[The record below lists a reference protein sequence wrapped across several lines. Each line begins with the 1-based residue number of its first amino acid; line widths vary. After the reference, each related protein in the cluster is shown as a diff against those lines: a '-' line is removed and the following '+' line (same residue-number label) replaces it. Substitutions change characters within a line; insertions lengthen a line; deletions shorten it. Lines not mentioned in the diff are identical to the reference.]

1 VIVISALV
9 LLGGGPPAKVA
20 DCRDCHIEE
29 LAAAAVAHA
38 HVIPA
43 FSRKYRTSCSTC
55 HTAAPKLNV
64 LGEAF
69 RLNGYRFPK
78 NDALLRKDAPVPL
91 GEDPWKDLWPR
102 AIWPGEL
109 PGTSPIALRIQSDAG
124 VVREAAGRTRSQ
136 LRMPHE
142 LYLLGGATLGD
153 GIGVFAE
160 TEWSREEGLEVV
172 QAKVEFQNVL
182 GIAPARMLNLWVG
195 RQNLYL
201 FTFADRQ
208 IDHAG
213 RESFR
218 WQTFRPAELPGAD
231 AGSPDPSE
239 DEFSLI
245 ETQPAVEINGLLGGR
260 ISYGLGVSQGAGETT
275 EDNNGRKDAYY
286 RVRWK
291 LGGLG
296 LDGEYPAGYTPPVNS
311 GGQLLD
317 RALILEHFG
326 YLGAE
331 PAAGGVDDEH
341 RHFGVAARALLGR
354 LDAGAGYVWGR
365 YDDPWG
371 TNVRAGLRVRSLFA
385 KVEYLALPWLMP
397 SLKVERFDAETIDAG
412 SLPAPLAVERR
423 TRIIP
428 GAVALI
434 RQNVRGVIE
443 AEFLSRYDTAEPASR
458 RPAAVWLR
466 LDVAF

>member
-1 VIVISALV
+1 MIPISALL
-9 LLGGGPPAKVA
+9 LLGNLSHLEAPA
-20 DCRDCHIEE
+20 CRDCHVEQ
-29 LAAAAVAHA
+29 ASA
-38 HVIPA
+38 HVHGDMIPA
-43 FSRKYRTSCSTC
+43 FARKYRTSCSTC

-109 PGTSPIALRIQSDAG
+109 PGAAPIALRIQSDLG
-124 VVREAAGRTRSQ
+124 VVRDASGRTRSD

-160 TEWSREEGLEVV
+160 TEWTREEGLEVV
-172 QAKVEFQNVL
+172 QAKVEFQDVL
-182 GIAPARMLNLWVG
+182 HIAPARALNLWVG

-208 IDHAG
+208 IDQAG

-218 WQTFRPAELPGAD
+218 WQTFSPAELTAPTG
-231 AGSPDPSE
+231 GEPSE
-239 DEFSLI
+239 DEFALI
-245 ETQPAVEINGLLGGR
+245 GTQPAIEVNGLVTSR
-260 ISYGLGVSQGAGETT
+260 VAYGLGISQGAGEAT
-275 EDNNGRKDAYY
+275 EDNNRRKDVYY
-286 RVRWK
+286 RLRWK
-291 LGGLG
+291 IGGLA
-296 LDGEYPAGYTPPVNS
+296 LNGEYPEGYSPPVKS

-326 YLGAE
+326 YAGAE
-331 PAAGGVDDEH
+331 PVSGGRNDDH
-341 RHFGVAARALLGR
+341 RHFGLAARALLGR
-354 LDAGAGYVWGR
+354 LDAGAGYVWGKF
-365 YDDPWG
+365 DSPWG
-371 TNVRAGLRVRSLFA
+371 SDPAAGLRVRSLFA
-385 KVEYLALPWLMP
+385 KAEYQVLPWLMP
-397 SLKVERFDAETIDAG
+397 SLKLERFDAETTGADSPTG
-412 SLPAPLAVERR
+412 LPVERH
-423 TRIIP
+423 TRVIP
-428 GAVALI
+428 GAIALI
-434 RQNVRGVIE
+434 RQNVRGVLE
-443 AEFLSRYDTAEPASR
+443 AELFTRSETGQPGLRKPAS
-458 RPAAVWLR
+458 AWLR

>member
-1 VIVISALV
+1 MITSLL
-9 LLGGGPPAKVA
+9 LLGGVMPPGLEA
-20 DCRDCHIEE
+20 CRDCHVEP
-29 LAAAAVAHA
+29 AAVGAAHERA
-38 HVIPA
+38 IPA

-69 RLNGYRFPK
+69 RLNGYRFPE

-91 GEDPWKDLWPR
+91 GEEPWKDLWPR

-109 PGTSPIALRIQSDAG
+109 PGASPIAVRIQSDVGA
-124 VVREAAGRTRSQ
+124 VRRTDGRTRGEF
-136 LRMPHE
+136 RMPHE
-142 LYLLGGATLGD
+142 LYLLAGTTLGD
-153 GIGVFAE
+153 GLAAFVE

-172 QAKVEFQNVL
+172 QAKIEFQDVL
-182 GIAPARMLNLWVG
+182 GIAPHRALNLWVG

-208 IDHAG
+208 IDRAG

-218 WQTFRPAELPGAD
+218 WQTFRPAELVALGS
-231 AGSPDPSE
+231 GSPAVPADR
-239 DEFSLI
+239 FALI
-245 ETQPAVEINGLLGGR
+245 ETQPALELNGILGGR
-260 ISYGLGVSQGAGETT
+260 VSYGLGVSQGASESTA
-275 EDNNGRKDAYY
+275 DNNGRKDGYY

-291 LGGLG
+291 IGGLG
-296 LDGEYPAGYTPPVNS
+296 LDGRYPAGYTPPVNT

-317 RALILEHFG
+317 RTLILEHFG

-331 PAAGGVDDEH
+331 PAAGGIEDEH
-341 RHFGVAARALLGR
+341 RHFGIAARALLGR

-371 TNVRAGLRVRSLFA
+371 SDLRAGLRVRSLFA

-397 SLKVERFDAETIDAG
+397 SLKVERFEADPTDAG
-412 SLPAPLAVERR
+412 VLPFVLPVERR

-434 RQNVRGVIE
+434 RQNLRGVIE
-443 AEFLSRYDTAEPASR
+443 AELLSRYDTNEPASR
-458 RPAAVWLR
+458 RPASVWLR